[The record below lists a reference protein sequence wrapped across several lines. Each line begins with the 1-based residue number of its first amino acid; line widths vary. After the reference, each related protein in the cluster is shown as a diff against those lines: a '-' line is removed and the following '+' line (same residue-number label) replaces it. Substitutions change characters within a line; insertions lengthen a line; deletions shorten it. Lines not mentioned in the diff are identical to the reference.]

1 MTTGRNLVPPASKT
15 SSSALSSASIPT
27 SKLWTDYN
35 EFVRCGGLM
44 GKYSL
49 DGCRTIVAIEE
60 AIDAGERAAPSLA
73 SKAAQQIIGC
83 YRARDCVDVETYIGA
98 LVATL
103 ARYPAPLVKMAACIE
118 NGIPRKHKFVP
129 TIAEVA
135 DHLDAMSKNLTTAAR
150 LARRA
155 LQIEA

>member
-1 MTTGRNLVPPASKT
+1 LQ
-15 SSSALSSASIPT
+15 
-27 SKLWTDYN
+27 
-35 EFVRCGGLM
+35 
-44 GKYSL
+44 GKYDL
-49 DGCRTIVAIEE
+49 DWCRTIVAIEE
-60 AIDAGERAAPSLA
+60 TIDAGERAAPSLA
-73 SKAAQQIIGC
+73 SQAAKRIVGC
-83 YRARDCVDVETYIGA
+83 YRAKDFIDVETYLAA

-135 DHLDAMSKNLTTAAR
+135 DHLDEISKNLTTAAR

>member
-1 MTTGRNLVPPASKT
+1 M
-15 SSSALSSASIPT
+15 PT
-27 SKLWTDYN
+27 SKLWTDFN
-35 EFVRCGGLM
+35 EFVRCGGLR

-60 AIDAGERAAPSLA
+60 AIDAGERAPPTLA
-73 SKAAQQIIGC
+73 SKAAQQIVGC

-103 ARYPAPLVKMAACIE
+103 ARYPASVVKMAACIE

-135 DHLDAMSKNLTTAAR
+135 DHLDAMMQNITTASR

-155 LQIEA
+155 LQIAE

>member
-1 MTTGRNLVPPASKT
+1 MANDLSPI
-15 SSSALSSASIPT
+15 SSQMPSSVSIPT
-27 SKLWTDYN
+27 STLWNDYKD
-35 EFVRCGGLM
+35 FVKCGGLR
-44 GKYSL
+44 GKFSL

-60 AIDAGERAAPSLA
+60 AIDAGERTPPSLA
-73 SKAAQQIIGC
+73 SKAAKQIIGC
-83 YRARDCVDVETYIGA
+83 YRARDCVDVDTYIAA
-98 LVATL
+98 LIATL
-103 ARYPAPLVKMAACIE
+103 ARYPAPVVKMAACIE

-135 DHLDAMSKNLTTAAR
+135 DELDAIAKNVTTTAR